1 MRISDWSS
9 DVCSSDLAGAQAR
22 RAPAWRLAL
31 RLPPP
36 ACEVGKPGALH
47 RLRARSAPHRAA
59 AIAAR
64 LRASRGARTQRRG
77 VALRRRAVAALS
89 TTTGTDRKSVV
100 WGKSVTVRVDLG
112 GCPVLKKTNPKQYYQ
127 KKNI

>member
-64 LRASRGARTQRRG
+64 LRPSRGARTQRQG
-77 VALRRRAVAALS
+77 VALRRRAVAAPCPPPAQPVNSIVLS
-89 TTTGTDRKSVV
+89 GAE
-100 WGKSVTVRVDLG
+100 GIVTSGVH
-112 GCPVLKKTNPKQYYQ
+112 P
-127 KKNI
+127 